1 MNTSEYALQMCRPVT
16 LQVNTLADGQLRT
29 GWPHRLPPGESA
41 GEGRRR
47 GEEGEGWGTGA
58 KRVGGGGIGGGGGRG
73 VREERRGLCAEGPE
87 PRASHPE
94 DLCSLAGWILRRQ
107 TERKRESG
115 RKRKEKKKK
124 KRRGKGRKKY
134 MGEGE
139 NEREG

>member
-47 GEEGEGWGTGA
+47 EEGEGGGDRSKKSRRRRNWGG
-58 KRVGGGGIGGGGGRG
+58 KLW

-107 TERKRESG
+107 SERKRESG
-115 RKRKEKKKK
+115 RKGKGK

>member
-47 GEEGEGWGTGA
+47 GEEGAGGGTGA
-58 KRVGGGGIGGGGGRG
+58 KRVGGGGIGGGELW

-124 KRRGKGRKKY
+124 RRGKGRKKY